1 MKTRDDDRYSLLSQT
16 PDRGTYVA
24 YFLGAVVPLVTL
36 GIVLERYVFR
46 TASDPMADYGLEP
59 REVLLVFTGI
69 ATLSLFCFF
78 LLRRVMVEAIAE
90 NRALARYDSLTG
102 LPNRRM
108 FSERLEQALTHAS
121 SDGSIVGVCF
131 LDLDGFKRVND
142 TLGHGS
148 GDQLLSQVAERLTE
162 AVRIS
167 DTVARNGGV
176 LEEASVS
183 RLGGDEFT
191 VLLTGISAPHD
202 AGRVARRIL
211 DALRDPF
218 RLEHHEV
225 FATASIG
232 ISVSPL
238 DGETADAL
246 LKSADTA
253 MYAAKDCGRDNFR
266 FYDRS
271 MNAESSRKLE
281 IERGLRIAL
290 DQGAFSLHYQPLR
303 DATSGALSGAEALLR
318 WEDPELGLVSPEEF
332 VPIAEDAGLIYPIG
346 SWVLRTAC
354 AQAQEWQDAGFR
366 PVRMAVN
373 LSGHQIRHPEFIG
386 SVYRTL
392 EETRLSAEWLE
403 IEITETTIMQNDEV
417 TDRAFW
423 SLDHLGIGLALDDF
437 GTGYSS
443 LSYLRR
449 FPVRRVKIDRS
460 FVAKIPDDPNDL
472 AMAAAIVAMAHS
484 LQLSV
489 VGEGVE
495 NERQARALQ
504 EFGCE
509 EIQGFL
515 LSPAVSAGEFVRFLE
530 RDKDE

>member
-1 MKTRDDDRYSLLSQT
+1 MKTGDHNSRSLLSQP

-24 YFLGAVVPLVTL
+24 YFLGAVVPLVAL
-36 GIVLERYVFR
+36 GIVLERYVFQ
-46 TASDPMADYGLEP
+46 TVSNPMSDYSLAP
-59 REVLLVFTGI
+59 REVLAVFVGI

-108 FSERLEQALTHAS
+108 FSERLEQAIAHAS
-121 SDGSIVGVCF
+121 GDGSIVGVCF

-142 TLGHGS
+142 TLGHSS
-148 GDQLLSQVAERLTE
+148 GDQLLAEVAERLTE

-167 DTVARNGGV
+167 DTVARNEGTA
-176 LEEASVS
+176 EEASVS

-211 DALRDPF
+211 DALRSPF
-218 RLEHHEV
+218 RLERHEV

-232 ISVSPL
+232 ISLSPL

-271 MNAESSRKLE
+271 MNAEASRKLD
-281 IERGLRIAL
+281 IERCLRSAL
-290 DQGAFSLHYQPLR
+290 DRNAFSLHYQPVR

-318 WEDPELGLVSPEEF
+318 WDDSELGLVSPEEF
-332 VPIAEDAGLIYPIG
+332 VPVAEDAGLIYPIG
-346 SWVLRTAC
+346 AWVLRTAC
-354 AQAQEWQDAGFR
+354 RQAQEWQEAGFR
-366 PVRMAVN
+366 PIRMAVN
-373 LSGHQIRHPEFIG
+373 LSGHQIRHPEFVG
-386 SVYRTL
+386 SVNRAL
-392 EETRLSAEWLE
+392 EETGLSAEWLE
-403 IEITETTIMQNDEV
+403 LEITETTIMQDDEV

-460 FVAKIPDDPNDL
+460 FVAKIPDDPDDL
-472 AMAAAIVAMAHS
+472 AMVAAIVAMAHS
-484 LQLSV
+484 LRLSV

-495 NERQARALQ
+495 NERQARSLQ
-504 EFGCE
+504 KLGCE

-515 LSPAVSAGEFVRFLE
+515 LSPAVSAREFVRFLE